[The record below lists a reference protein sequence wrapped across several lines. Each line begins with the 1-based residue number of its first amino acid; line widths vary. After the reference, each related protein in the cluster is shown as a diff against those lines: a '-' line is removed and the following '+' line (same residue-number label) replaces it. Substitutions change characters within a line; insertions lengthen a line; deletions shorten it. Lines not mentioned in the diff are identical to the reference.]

1 MTERKEKILEAC
13 RHIGNTVYYTIFNV
27 PDEEPRLMWQKVS
40 QVEIDASNID
50 FTDEY
55 GGFICSI
62 EDIGRWNND
71 VFHSFSS
78 SEVEEKIEE
87 WWKKNLNL

>member
-1 MTERKEKILEAC
+1 MIEREEKILEAC
-13 RHIGNTVYYTIFNV
+13 RHIGDTVYYTIFNV
-27 PDEEPRLMWQKVS
+27 PDEEPRLMS
-40 QVEIDASNID
+40 QTVCCVEIHNNCID
-50 FTDEY
+50 FTDEF
-55 GGFICSI
+55 GGFICLV
-62 EDIGRWNND
+62 EDIGKWKGD